1 MALGKGLGALIP
13 IRNSAANIRNQA
25 ETSNLASGAL
35 AQVLEL
41 PVTAVSENPQQPRRH
56 FAHQALEELIQSVKE
71 HGILQPILVSQS
83 EADKPLGHY
92 ELIAGERRLR
102 AARIAGLSTIPA
114 IVRQVDELEKL
125 ELSLI
130 ENIQRSD
137 LNPIEKADGYRKLVN
152 EFGLNHE
159 TAAKKVGISRSAFTN
174 LLRLLELPSPMQ
186 MALADGKI
194 TEGHA
199 KILLGIE
206 NPAAQKNLFE
216 RILAEKLSVRS
227 VEQAAVGKTKQPKKS
242 TNRAALPAH
251 VQAWQ
256 EDLQLALGTKVI
268 ITPKQV
274 NIDYY
279 SFEELG
285 RLVKRLK
292 Q

>member
-1 MALGKGLGALIP
+1 MALGKGLSALIP
-13 IRNSAANIRNQA
+13 TRDSAANIRNQA
-25 ETSNLASGAL
+25 ETSNFAGGAL
-35 AQVLEL
+35 AQILEL
-41 PVTAVSENPQQPRRH
+41 PVTAVVENPQQPRRH

-71 HGILQPILVSQS
+71 HGILQPILVSQN
-83 EADKPLGHY
+83 EADKPLGRY

-102 AARIAGLSTIPA
+102 AARIAGLTTIPA

-125 ELSLI
+125 ELALI

-137 LNPIEKADGYRKLVN
+137 LNPIEKANGYRKLVN

-159 TAAKKVGISRSAFTN
+159 ESAKKVGISRSAFTN
-174 LLRLLELPSPMQ
+174 LLRLLELPSDMQ
-186 MALADGKI
+186 IALADGKI

-206 NPAAQKNLFE
+206 NTGARKNLFE

-227 VEQAAVGKTKQPKKS
+227 VEQAVGGKTKQPKKARTVS
-242 TNRAALPAH
+242 ALPAH

-279 SFEELG
+279 SYEELG
-285 RLVKRLK
+285 RLVKRIK